1 MDLFSRRIVGW
12 TLSSNRT
19 TDVTLRALK
28 RAIASR
34 NPKPGLLFHSDRGI
48 EYSAYDCQDYL
59 KANGI
64 VPSMNRPRHCQDN
77 AHMESFFHS
86 LKAEL
91 THHRHYASDAELN
104 ASMAAYIDRFH
115 NEKRIHSSLG
125 YHSPV
130 EFERLANA
138 RRSVHQ
144 IG

>member
-1 MDLFSRRIVGW
+1 M
-12 TLSSNRT
+12 
-19 TDVTLRALK
+19 TLRALK
-28 RAIASR
+28 RAITARS
-34 NPKPGLLFHSDRGI
+34 PKPGLLFHSDRGI
-48 EYSAYDCQDYL
+48 EYSAYGYQDYL

-91 THHRHYASDAELN
+91 THHRSYASDVQLN
-104 ASMAAYIDRFH
+104 ASVAGYIERFY

-130 EFERLANA
+130 EFECLANA
-138 RRSVHQ
+138 
-144 IG
+144 